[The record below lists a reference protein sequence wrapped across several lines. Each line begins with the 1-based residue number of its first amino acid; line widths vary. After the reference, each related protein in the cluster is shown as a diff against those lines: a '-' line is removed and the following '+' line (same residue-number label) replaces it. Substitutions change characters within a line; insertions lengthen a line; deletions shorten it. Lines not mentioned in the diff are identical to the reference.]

1 VKAAN
6 WPDGAV
12 QKSQLLSIKTG
23 GCPEDCGYCPQSAHY
38 ETGVAASKMMTA
50 EDVREAVLGAKA
62 AGASRFCMGAA
73 WRAPNDRD
81 LEKVEELVRVVKDEG
96 LEACCT
102 LGMLTE
108 QQAQRLL
115 FRGAFSVGNP
125 SGGLP
130 FISYN
135 PFDLSVKGIAN
146 TGVVHWG
153 GKLLALFEVGAWA
166 SRRLRT
172 TLHRSLPLHAWSA
185 LRISTPL
192 TN

>member
-1 VKAAN
+1 MEVPQPFDGDGMIALFAFKDGRAFFAN
-6 WPDGAV
+6 RYVRTAGF
-12 QKSQLLSIKTG
+12 
-23 GCPEDCGYCPQSAHY
+23 
-38 ETGVAASKMMTA
+38 VA
-50 EDVREAVLGAKA
+50 
-62 AGASRFCMGAA
+62 
-73 WRAPNDRD
+73 
-81 LEKVEELVRVVKDEG
+81 
-96 LEACCT
+96 
-102 LGMLTE
+102 E

>member
-1 VKAAN
+1 MLAGRWPRLVLPLCCSPASAAV
-6 WPDGAV
+6 PVPAHARPGCPTPLCLL
-12 QKSQLLSIKTG
+12 QLLRNGPGLFEVG
-23 GCPEDCGYCPQSAHY
+23 GMKVPQPFDGDGMIALFAFKDGRAFFANRY
-38 ETGVAASKMMTA
+38 VRTAGFVA
-50 EDVREAVLGAKA
+50 
-62 AGASRFCMGAA
+62 
-73 WRAPNDRD
+73 
-81 LEKVEELVRVVKDEG
+81 
-96 LEACCT
+96 
-102 LGMLTE
+102 E

-185 LRISTPL
+185 LRISTSL